1 MRRRSTLPRV
11 KFLSRLLTALN
22 LLPPM
27 ATLAVAS
34 KPILRHTSTK
44 RAPTFLMPGPLS
56 LRKIGNCFVI
66 GRKPGEQP
74 HHFDVAAS
82 FTLKPA
88 ARMDTV
94 EITVNVE
101 P

>member
-11 KFLSRLLTALN
+11 KFLSRLLTALD

-44 RAPTFLMPGPLS
+44 RAPTFDAGTIVLAE
-56 LRKIGNCFVI
+56 IGNRFVI

-82 FTLKPA
+82 FTLA
-88 ARMDTV
+88 GGS
-94 EITVNVE
+94 NGHG
-101 P
+101 